1 MAVFL
6 LWMISFAFFSILFL
20 TVQISVHQNK
30 LQIDLRLM
38 PFVDTS
44 RSVEPEED
52 KELSSFKMR
61 ILSPLAEKFR
71 GFILKRTPKH
81 KLQDLENKLRDAGNP
96 FGLTSLNFILLR
108 LILTVG
114 FILLLW
120 GMFLPS
126 ADQMA
131 KLIFISI
138 FAALF
143 IHFYANY
150 YITAKKKQRVIEIEK
165 SMPDFFDMVTVSIEA
180 GMGLD
185 SALRRVCKQ
194 MDGPLSKE
202 FLYALEDMKL
212 GKSRKNALTDLR
224 NRVASEFLKSVIS
237 AIIQADQMGI
247 GMSKVLQAQTQRIRE
262 QQRQK
267 VKEQAMKAPVKML
280 IPMVLFIFPTL
291 FIVLLG
297 PAVIQLIQGWN

>member
-1 MAVFL
+1 MAAFL
-6 LWMISFAFFSILFL
+6 LWMISFAFFSILFV
-20 TVQISVHQNK
+20 TVQISVNHNK
-30 LQIDLRLM
+30 LQIDRRLM
-38 PFVDTS
+38 PLVDTS
-44 RSVEPEED
+44 ISAEPEED
-52 KELSSFKMR
+52 KELLSFKMR
-61 ILSPLAEKFR
+61 ILSPMAEKLR

-81 KLQDLENKLRDAGNP
+81 KLQEMENKLRDAGNP
-96 FGLTSLNFILLR
+96 FGLTGPNFILLR
-108 LILTVG
+108 LVITIG

-120 GMFLPS
+120 VMFLPS

-131 KLIFISI
+131 KLIFLSI

-143 IHFYANY
+143 INFYANY

-297 PAVIQLIQGWN
+297 PAVIQLIAGWN